1 MDIRFQY
8 SSKAEK
14 FLSKHE
20 DIREKFKADAIKLIN
35 NDHPETVN
43 YKRMKG
49 KFKGY
54 DRIAIGGYRVIFRF
68 VRGIGVIVDTVN
80 AGARGDIYKK

>member
-1 MDIRFQY
+1 MEIRFQY
-8 SSKAEK
+8 SNKAEK

-20 DIREKFKADAIKLIN
+20 DIREKFKADVIKLIN

-49 KFKGY
+49 EFKGY
-54 DRIAIGGYRVIFRF
+54 DRIAIGGYRVVFRF
-68 VRGIGVIVDTVN
+68 IRGIGIIVDTVK
-80 AGARGDIYKK
+80 AGSRGDIYK